1 MSYAG
6 KSIEELET
14 EYRNVLSKARLARLQ
29 RKSGANTLA
38 SKASILK
45 LQINELERKQQFNL
59 PSGAIS
65 GGAKGKKTRRS
76 TRKKRSVRK

>member
-1 MSYAG
+1 MSE
-6 KSIEELET
+6 SIEELET

-38 SKASILK
+38 SKASALK
-45 LQINELERKQQFNL
+45 LQINELEHKQRFAL
-59 PSGAIS
+59 PPGAIR

-76 TRKKRSVRK
+76 TRKRRNVRK